1 MPRSAFF
8 SKETIAAAGLEI
20 IREQGVEALSARA
33 LSKQLGC
40 SLSPIFTVY
49 KDMDEIQIDVRQSA
63 AALFAD
69 YVKDVLDY
77 KPTFKEYG
85 MRLIRFAKEEQNIF
99 QLFLERGNSLLD
111 NAPAMALK
119 CLDEIKELY
128 KLTDDQVLILYRQ
141 LWAFTCGIA
150 VLATQSPE
158 DYPEA
163 MISEMISTQFISTL
177 SFLKSGKTVVNVTPH
192 LKIEGEDEFTKAAV
206 YRLNVANNR
215 KSDDLDE
222 SY

>member
-8 SKETIAAAGLEI
+8 SKEAIAEAGLEI
-20 IREQGVEALSARA
+20 VRRQGVTALTARA

-49 KDMDEIQIDVRQSA
+49 KDMDEIQIAVRQA
-63 AALFAD
+63 TADLFSD

-77 KPTFKEYG
+77 QPGFKEYG
-85 MRLIRFAKEEQNIF
+85 MRLIRFAKQEQNIF
-99 QLFLERGNSLLD
+99 QLFLECGNSLMD

-119 CLDEIKELY
+119 CLDDIKESY
-128 KLTDDQVLILYRQ
+128 QLTDNQVLILYRQ

-158 DYPEA
+158 EYPEEL
-163 MISEMISTQFISTL
+163 ISGMISTQFISTL
-177 SFLKSGKTVVNVTPH
+177 SFLKSDRPAVNVTPH
-192 LKIEGEDEFTKAAV
+192 LKVEGEKTT
-206 YRLNVANNR
+206 LI
-215 KSDDLDE
+215 L
-222 SY
+222 

>member
-8 SKETIAAAGLEI
+8 SKEAIAAAGLEI
-20 IREQGVEALSARA
+20 IRKQGVEALSARA

-40 SLSPIFTVY
+40 SLSPIFTVF
-49 KDMDEIQIDVRQSA
+49 KDMDEIHTAVRQAA

-69 YVKDVLDY
+69 YVKDVIDY
-77 KPTFKEYG
+77 QPAFKEYG

-99 QLFLERGNSLLD
+99 QLFFERGNSLID
-111 NAPAMALK
+111 NAPVAALN

-128 KLTDDQVLILYRQ
+128 RLTDGQILILYRQ

-158 DYPEA
+158 EYPEELA
-163 MISEMISTQFISTL
+163 SEMISTQFISTL
-177 SFLKSGKTVVNVTPH
+177 SFLKSGRPVENVTPH
-192 LKIEGEDEFTKAAV
+192 LKVEGE
-206 YRLNVANNR
+206 NPII
-215 KSDDLDE
+215 DL
-222 SY
+222 

>member
-20 IREQGVEALSARA
+20 IRNQGVEALTARA

-40 SLSPIFTVY
+40 SLSPIFTVF
-49 KDMDEIQIDVRQSA
+49 KDMDEIHTAVRQAA

-77 KPTFKEYG
+77 QPAFKEYG
-85 MRLIRFAKEEQNIF
+85 IRLVRFAKEEQNIF
-99 QLFLERGNSLLD
+99 QLFFERGNSILT
-111 NAPAMALK
+111 NAPTAALN
-119 CLDEIKELY
+119 CLNNIKEAY
-128 KLTDDQVLILYRQ
+128 QLTDEQILILYRQ
-141 LWAFTCGIA
+141 LWAFTSGIA
-150 VLATQSPE
+150 VLATQSPD
-158 DYPEA
+158 DYPEE

-192 LKIEGEDEFTKAAV
+192 LKVEGEKTV
-206 YRLNVANNR
+206 ISL
-215 KSDDLDE
+215 
-222 SY
+222 

>member
-8 SKETIAAAGLEI
+8 SKEAIAIAGLEI
-20 IREQGVEALSARA
+20 IRKQGVGALSARS

-49 KDMDEIQIDVRQSA
+49 KDMDEIQTAVRQAA

-69 YVKDVLDY
+69 YVKDVFDY
-77 KPTFKEYG
+77 QPAFKEYG

-99 QLFLERGNSLLD
+99 QLFLERGNSLID
-111 NAPAMALK
+111 NAPVAALN

-128 KLTDDQVLILYRQ
+128 RLTDGQILILYRQ
-141 LWAFTCGIA
+141 LWVFTCGVA

-158 DYPEA
+158 EYPEELA
-163 MISEMISTQFISTL
+163 SEMISTQFISTF
-177 SFLKSGKTVVNVTPH
+177 SFLKSGRPVENVTPH
-192 LKIEGEDEFTKAAV
+192 LKVEGE
-206 YRLNVANNR
+206 NPII
-215 KSDDLDE
+215 DL
-222 SY
+222 

>member
-20 IREQGVEALSARA
+20 IRRQGAGALTARA

-40 SLSPIFTVY
+40 SLSPIFTVFE
-49 KDMDEIQIDVRQSA
+49 DMDEIRIAVRQA
-63 AALFAD
+63 AAAMFSD

-77 KPTFKEYG
+77 QPAFKEYG

-99 QLFLERGNSLLD
+99 QLFLERGNSLLE

-119 CLDEIKELY
+119 CLDDIKESY
-128 KLTDDQVLILYRQ
+128 QLTDDKVLILYRQ

-158 DYPEA
+158 EYPENL
-163 MISEMISTQFISTL
+163 ISGMISTQFLSTL
-177 SFLKSGKTVVNVTPH
+177 SFLKSGRTVVNVTPH
-192 LKIEGEDEFTKAAV
+192 LNVEGEKTV
-206 YRLNVANNR
+206 I
-215 KSDDLDE
+215 DLC
-222 SY
+222 